1 MSSKLTSYILY
12 IVFGLSVLVALF
24 YYASPATLDYDALEA
39 KVKSLQ
45 TAEVEQ
51 PAAVATDTVVSDT
64 TATDTAATDSTAL
77 AQMPPTDNTGEAPVE
92 EVNLKEELSGW
103 EYLVY
108 FRTDI
113 ALIWA
118 YILFVVAALTAVV
131 LPLIS
136 VATNTK
142 SLLRLGAVL
151 AAAAVIILISYA
163 LSSDTPI
170 DIIGYE
176 KFDNRDPVTLRM
188 VDTGLFTTYALF
200 GITLLT
206 ILYSEISKIFK

>member
-12 IVFGLSVLVALF
+12 IVFGLSVVVALF
-24 YYASPATLDYDALEA
+24 YYGSPATLDSDALKA
-39 KVKSLQ
+39 KVESL
-45 TAEVEQ
+45 TAGEEL
-51 PAAVATDTVVSDT
+51 AVPVTDTVAVDT
-64 TATDTAATDSTAL
+64 MANDTAAADSL
-77 AQMPPTDNTGEAPVE
+77 ATEKAVLDPTDQLPPE
-92 EVNLKEELSGW
+92 EVSLKEELTTW
-103 EYLVY
+103 EYMVW
-108 FRTDI
+108 FRADI

-118 YILFVVAALTAVV
+118 YILLVVAAITAVV

-142 SLLRLGAVL
+142 ALLRLGAVL
-151 AAAAVIILISYA
+151 AGAAVIILISYL

-170 DIIGYE
+170 EILGYD
-176 KFDNRDPVTLRM
+176 KFDNRDPVTLKW

-200 GITLLT
+200 GITLIS